1 MEENDGIFEWDPK
14 KAAGNLTKHG
24 VSFDEAKEAFRD
36 LNALEEYDERHSA
49 TEHRYNLIG
58 RSSQRLLFVVFS
70 ESASGLINLISAREA
85 EKTHQQ
91 SYEQNI
97 SAQNFPEEETDFE

>member
-1 MEENDGIFEWDPK
+1 KMKENDGIFEWDPRK
-14 KAAGNLTKHG
+14 TAKNLTRHD
-24 VSFDEAKEAFRD
+24 VSFDEAKEGFRD
-36 LNALEEYDERHSA
+36 LNAIEEYDEKHST

-70 ESASGLINLISAREA
+70 ESASGFINLISAREA
-85 EKTHQQ
+85 EKAQQQ

-97 SAQNFPEEETDFE
+97 STQNFP